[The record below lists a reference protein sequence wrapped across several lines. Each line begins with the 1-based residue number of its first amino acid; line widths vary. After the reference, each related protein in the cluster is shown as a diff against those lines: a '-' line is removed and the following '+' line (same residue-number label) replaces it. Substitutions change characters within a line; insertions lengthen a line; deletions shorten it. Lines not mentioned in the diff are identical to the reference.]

1 MEKVE
6 EQLNTVKETLQKE
19 QELTAK
25 LEKEAKQM
33 ATEQEEMAKEF
44 EKSTSRSQEVQQRM
58 EQLSTAKAR
67 RGEIIV
73 FKRATASPNLLK
85 KLVVANLILISNK
98 PHFLT
103 RAPQDCLIN
112 VTRADSLRAH
122 QLAGHC
128 ARNQRALFT

>member
-25 LEKEAKQM
+25 LEKDAKQM

-73 FKRATASPNLLK
+73 LKRATASSNLLK
-85 KLVVANLILISNK
+85 TISSCIPNFK
-98 PHFLT
+98 FELPHFFT
-103 RAPQDCLIN
+103 RALKI
-112 VTRADSLRAH
+112 A
-122 QLAGHC
+122 
-128 ARNQRALFT
+128 